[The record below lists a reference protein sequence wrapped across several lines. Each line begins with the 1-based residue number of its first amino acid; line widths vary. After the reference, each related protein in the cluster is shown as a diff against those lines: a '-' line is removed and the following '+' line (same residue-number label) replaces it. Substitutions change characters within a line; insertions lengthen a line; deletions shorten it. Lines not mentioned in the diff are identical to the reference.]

1 MVQIDYDTP
10 IAMLTVRQLLQLI
23 DDKKE
28 PKEPQ
33 KEDNSK
39 HYVYGL
45 SGLAKLLN
53 CSIVT
58 AHKIKKSGKI
68 DAAVKQIGRKII
80 VDADLVI
87 ELIRKKH
94 HKC

>member
-28 PKEPQ
+28 PQ
-33 KEDNSK
+33 KEDASK

-80 VDADLVI
+80 VDADLAI
-87 ELIRKKH
+87 ELIGKKH
-94 HKC
+94 RKY

>member
-23 DDKKE
+23 DNKKE
-28 PKEPQ
+28 PQESQ
-33 KEDNSK
+33 KEDASK

-58 AHKIKKSGKI
+58 AHKIKKIGKI

-80 VDADLVI
+80 VDADLAI
-87 ELIRKKH
+87 
-94 HKC
+94 